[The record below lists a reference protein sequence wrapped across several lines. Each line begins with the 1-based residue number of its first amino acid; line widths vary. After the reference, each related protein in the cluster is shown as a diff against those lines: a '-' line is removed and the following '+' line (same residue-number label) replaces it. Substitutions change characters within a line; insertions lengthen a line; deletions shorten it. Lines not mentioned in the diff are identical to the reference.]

1 MRIRLI
7 IYKKITLLLIILT
20 VIPLFGQ
27 MVQRATGIPLIKNYA
42 PREYRAEGQTWAIV
56 QDNRGVMYFGDN
68 EGVVEY
74 DGVNWR
80 LIELPSDG
88 IVRSL
93 GVSESGTVYVGSH
106 DEFGY
111 LAPDALGQ
119 MRYYNLSA
127 QLNIPERV
135 FGDVWQTIT
144 TPEHVY
150 FRTNNFMFRIPLE
163 AETDTSVHIIRSA
176 TSFHRA
182 FYINDRMYIR
192 QRGHGLMT
200 VESDSLTLLPGGEA
214 LANVPISI
222 ILPYPDK
229 QLLIGSI
236 VQGLMIYDGK
246 QIKKHPNDIDRILQE
261 AQLYH
266 GALLPDSNYVFTTL
280 RRGAYIIN
288 PDGKMQQVINNAIGL
303 QDDMVLFSY
312 VDQQRNLWLGLNNGI
327 SRVEIPSPLTIFDKR
342 NGLEGSVTSI
352 RFYQNKLYVATS
364 AGLYFLDI
372 KTNQPTNLQGN
383 NAPQFTQIEGIAPIC
398 WSLLPTEHSLL
409 VASSDGIYEI
419 RKGQLNRISQGRAIF
434 LRRSIKFPNRIYAG
448 LNASFR
454 ILEKQGLSWRDIG
467 RANNVTEEIRQIT
480 EDADG
485 KIWLSTFD
493 KGFLR
498 ATIADENVPDSLL
511 LTPEIERF
519 NVDHGLPKLRDN
531 QVFPYSGGL
540 LFTSS
545 KGFLNFD
552 YQKKVFNYDTQMNN
566 HLPQPAGKINF
577 IAEDNRQRLWIDIG
591 EKYLFNKGLL
601 SLNEGGQY
609 HWQETPFLGFS
620 GFAAYYIYPD
630 PDNSNL
636 LWYGGPDGLIRYDD
650 AIGNAETPGFAAL
663 VRRVTIGEDSLIYGG
678 TGHPDQR
685 STAGK
690 TEMVIPFS
698 ENAMR
703 VEWAAPLFENEKAN
717 EFQYFLQGFDN
728 DWSAFTR
735 DAKKEYTNLP
745 EGNYVFRVRAKNA
758 YGYISEEGTFPF
770 QILPPWFRTWWAFL
784 SYALILL
791 GILYWS
797 VRWRIARYKAQK
809 RTLQEIIAHRT
820 AELTDKKSQLEQ
832 QNAQL
837 EKQKSTIEAQAQKL
851 SDLDKV
857 KSRFFANIS
866 HELRTPLTL
875 IKLPFQELRTT
886 VNQRL
891 SKDELDQFE
900 MILRNTERLEN
911 LIEQL
916 LDIAKLEAGKMPL
929 KVRQQNIVPFVN
941 RIADRFRHFAEQ
953 KQIEFRLDS
962 QFSECELYFDPD
974 KVDKVLSNLLSN
986 AIKFTPGKGCISL
999 KLAHLEEKNSDQ
1011 SFLQISIQ
1019 DSGIGIP
1026 QEAFPR
1032 LFDRFYQNASS
1043 VSYQQS
1049 GVGIGLSLTKELVEL
1064 HGGEIKVE
1072 SILGKGSEF
1081 SFTLPR
1087 GIDHLQPDDIDLSPE
1102 TTVPVHDEET
1112 LVPANGSMAW
1122 QEMTLNEDESAPTLL
1137 IVEDNTDMREYL
1149 VQHFVDHYSV
1159 IQAVDGKNGLEMVRQ
1174 YQPDLIL
1181 SDVMMPIMD
1190 GFALCEAVK
1199 SDPELRHI
1207 PFMLV
1212 SAKVSESA
1220 SIQGLQHGA
1229 DDYIR
1234 KPFNMNELQIRV
1246 HNRIAGAPSPT
1257 ATTSIPGNANENDR
1271 QFMEKLSRIVQ
1282 DQLSNPDFN
1291 VDNLAAEM
1299 ALSLR
1304 QLQRKMK
1311 TLLNKSPREYLRDVR
1326 LQTAHQ
1332 FIEKRTFNTLAEVGH
1347 AVGFSNT
1354 KYFYRVYNKAY
1365 GEKTTP

>member
-1 MRIRLI
+1 MHKLLD
-7 IYKKITLLLIILT
+7 IYRKVILLLIFMI
-20 VIPLFGQ
+20 IQPAFGQ
-27 MVQRATGIPLIKNYA
+27 APQRATGIPLIKNYA

-93 GVSESGTVYVGSH
+93 GVSENGTVFVGSH

-111 LAPDALGQ
+111 LSPDELGQ
-119 MRYYNLSA
+119 MRYYNLSE
-127 QLNIPERV
+127 QLNIPEKV

-144 TPEHVY
+144 TPDHVY
-150 FRTNNFMFRIPLE
+150 FRTNNFLFRIPIQ
-163 AETDTSVHIIRSA
+163 ADADTSVHIIRSA

-200 VESDSLTLLPGGEA
+200 VDGDSLRMLPGGEG
-214 LANVPISI
+214 LASVPISI
-222 ILPYPDK
+222 MLPYPGK

-236 VQGLMIYDGK
+236 VQGLMIYDGER
-246 QIKKHPNDIDRILQE
+246 IRNHPNDINQVLQE

-280 RRGAYIIN
+280 RRGAYIID
-288 PDGKMQQVINNAIGL
+288 PAGKVQQVINNAIGL

-327 SRVEIPSPLTIFDKR
+327 SRVETPSPLTIFDKR

-352 RFYQNKLYVATS
+352 RFYQKKLYVATS
-364 AGLYFLDI
+364 AGLYFLDV
-372 KTNQPTNLQGN
+372 KANQPTALQGN
-383 NAPQFTQIEGIAPIC
+383 NAPQFSQVEGIAPIC
-398 WSLLPTEHSLL
+398 WSLLPTENALL
-409 VASSDGIYEI
+409 VAASDGIYEI
-419 RKGQLNRISQGRAIF
+419 RNGQLSRISQGRAIY
-434 LRRSIKFPNRIYAG
+434 LRRSTKYPNRIYAG

-454 ILEKQGLSWRDIG
+454 ILEKKDTSWRDLG
-467 RANNVTEEIRQIT
+467 RASSVTEEIRQIT

-498 ATIADENVPDSLL
+498 ATFADGDVPDSVL
-511 LTPEIERF
+511 LTPAVERF
-519 NVDHGLPKLRDN
+519 NADHGLPKLRDN
-531 QVFPYSGGL
+531 QVFSYSGGL

-552 YQKKVFNYDTQMNN
+552 YQKKLFSYDTLMNSR
-566 HLPQPAGKINF
+566 LPQPAGKINF
-577 IAEDNRQRLWIDIG
+577 ISEDNQQQLWIDIG

-601 SLNEGGQY
+601 SPDEAGHY
-609 HWQETPFLGFS
+609 RWQETPFLGFS

-630 PDNSNL
+630 PDNNNI

-650 AIGNAETPGFAAL
+650 AIGNAESPDFAAL

-678 TGHPDQR
+678 TSLAEQP
-685 STAGK
+685 TATDK
-690 TEMVIPFS
+690 PEMVIPFS

-717 EFQYFLQGFDN
+717 EFQYFLQGFDK

-758 YGYISEEGTFPF
+758 YGYISEEGTYAF

-784 SYALILL
+784 SYGLILL

-820 AELTDKKSQLEQ
+820 AELTEKKSQLEQ

-875 IKLPFQELRTT
+875 IKLPFQELRST
-886 VNQRL
+886 VNKRL
-891 SKDELDQFE
+891 SRDELDQFE

-953 KQIEFRLDS
+953 KQIEFQLES
-962 QFSECELYFDPD
+962 QFSECELYFDQD
-974 KVDKVLSNLLSN
+974 KIDKVLSNLLSN
-986 AIKFTPGKGCISL
+986 AIKFTPGKGSISL

-1011 SFLQISIQ
+1011 SFLQVSIQ

-1064 HGGEIKVE
+1064 HGGEIRVE

-1087 GIDHLQPDDIDLSPE
+1087 GIDHLQPEDIDLSPE
-1102 TTVPVHDEET
+1102 SAVLETTEES
-1112 LVPANGSMAW
+1112 VMPANGSLAW
-1122 QEMTLNEDESAPTLL
+1122 QEMTLNDDESSPTLL
-1137 IVEDNTDMREYL
+1137 IVEDNADMREYL

-1159 IQAVDGKNGLEMVRQ
+1159 IQAVDGKNGLDMTRQ

-1220 SIQGLQHGA
+1220 SIKGLKHGA

-1246 HNRIAGAPSPT
+1246 HNRIAGAPSSTVST
-1257 ATTSIPGNANENDR
+1257 ATPDNANENDR
-1271 QFMEKLSRIVQ
+1271 QFMEKLSKIVR

-1291 VDNLAAEM
+1291 VDDLAAEM

-1311 TLLNKSPREYLRDVR
+1311 TLLNKSPREYLRDIR

-1365 GEKTTP
+1365 GEKAES